1 MRPTL
6 RSLALAACLVAL
18 PSLAGATDLLQAW
31 QAAQQHDR
39 ELAVARA
46 ELQRAQP
53 QRAQAAA
60 LWRPG
65 VALTLAAGLGNSE
78 SEMRGAQFSAPGMGT
93 QRGVDFATSVT
104 GSTATRWQLQASQ
117 PLYNPQRRAQQ
128 QQLQLQADMTELQW
142 HARQQQVM
150 LRTAERYLGLALA
163 QETLRVTQQ
172 QLAAVQQAFDAAQ
185 ERYRLGS
192 APITDTHEAQAR
204 LAALQAQ
211 QWAAQ
216 AQLDIQRRAL
226 ADSTGLAPA
235 QLHAH
240 LPQASQAA
248 PGTDTNN
255 TPASLLLWQERAAQS
270 NPGLLLQQ
278 RAVEL
283 AQAEADKHQ
292 RSSAASVDL
301 VAQAGQERLHGSG
314 SYGDAQNKQLNAMVG
329 LQLTVP
335 LSTGGWRSAKLE
347 DSLRQH
353 EAAQATLEQQREQV
367 AQQVHSA
374 WLGLHLGGERVRA
387 LHTALTASSARL
399 DATRTGHEVGD
410 RSLLDVLNAHADQ
423 ATQQL
428 ALAQARSELLLNQLR
443 LAQLAGSL
451 DEDALRQ
458 ANHSLQATDF
468 ATK

>member
-6 RSLALAACLVAL
+6 RSLALAASLVAL

-211 QWAAQ
+211 QWAA
-216 AQLDIQRRAL
+216 R
-226 ADSTGLAPA
+226 
-235 QLHAH
+235 
-240 LPQASQAA
+240 
-248 PGTDTNN
+248 
-255 TPASLLLWQERAAQS
+255 
-270 NPGLLLQQ
+270 
-278 RAVEL
+278 
-283 AQAEADKHQ
+283 EA
-292 RSSAASVDL
+292 
-301 VAQAGQERLHGSG
+301 
-314 SYGDAQNKQLNAMVG
+314 
-329 LQLTVP
+329 
-335 LSTGGWRSAKLE
+335 
-347 DSLRQH
+347 
-353 EAAQATLEQQREQV
+353 
-367 AQQVHSA
+367 
-374 WLGLHLGGERVRA
+374 
-387 LHTALTASSARL
+387 
-399 DATRTGHEVGD
+399 
-410 RSLLDVLNAHADQ
+410 
-423 ATQQL
+423 
-428 ALAQARSELLLNQLR
+428 
-443 LAQLAGSL
+443 
-451 DEDALRQ
+451 
-458 ANHSLQATDF
+458 
-468 ATK
+468 